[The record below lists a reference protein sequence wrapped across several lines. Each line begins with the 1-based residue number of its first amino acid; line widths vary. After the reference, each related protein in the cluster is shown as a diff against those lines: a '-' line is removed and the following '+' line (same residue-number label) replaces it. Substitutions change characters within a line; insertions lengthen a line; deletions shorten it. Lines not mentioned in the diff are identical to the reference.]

1 MENIRLRGEFP
12 NFYSLIKLRCGTNKL
27 QVRTLVKLD
36 MKHNEK
42 DLYIYIY
49 IYPGIYT
56 DPVPKVTSFYHCF
69 RVCCFNKKFR
79 YEVLTRSEREKERM
93 YVRE

>member
-49 IYPGIYT
+49 IYTLAFILTPFRKLRRFTIASAFAALI
-56 DPVPKVTSFYHCF
+56 KSF
-69 RVCCFNKKFR
+69 VMKF
-79 YEVLTRSEREKERM
+79 
-93 YVRE
+93 